1 MQLVNLFLCFATE
14 CCALNQYRIK
24 QDSTINLPLLGQIKA
39 AGKTLDMLQAAVR
52 LKAAKQYP
60 GSEVDFFNW
69 MEQSQFWVK

>member
-1 MQLVNLFLCFATE
+1 
-14 CCALNQYRIK
+14 
-24 QDSTINLPLLGQIKA
+24 LPLLGQIKA